1 MSTKQG
7 GEMTAYTIRKMI
19 NTDADYQIL
28 SDIERLMDPEDYGT
42 AEVWRDEY
50 EGHDPNYLNET
61 YFIEQNGQAIASFQF
76 HETPAMH
83 VPGKVRIWLMAPRD
97 APVELCETL
106 VTALEA
112 RMAAYPINRAV
123 GPVNEAYIALMTT
136 LKKHGYRSVLQ
147 QIDTTLDVPAFDATP
162 YAAEIQRLAKGGIH
176 IKSLADLMES
186 DPDWE
191 QKLYELQS
199 VARRDI
205 PRKPGVKATDIT
217 IEQWRKYTFT
227 SDLRPALWMVAV
239 ADDGQYV
246 GTGNL
251 WIRDPAGKVGD
262 NGFLGVLRPYRRRG
276 IARILKVTLIR
287 AAQKEGVNTINTGNE
302 TNNPMLQLNL
312 QLGFVERPGWRW
324 HQMDKRFER

>member
-1 MSTKQG
+1 
-7 GEMTAYTIRKMI
+7 MTAYTIRKMT
-19 NTDADYQIL
+19 NSEADYQAL
-28 SDIERLMDPEDYGT
+28 ADIERLMAPDDYGT
-42 AEVWRDEY
+42 AESWRDEY
-50 EGHDPNYLNET
+50 EGHDPTYLNET
-61 YFIEQNGQAIASFQF
+61 YIVEQNGGVIASFQF

-83 VPGKVRIWLMAPRD
+83 VPGKVRIWLMVPQD
-97 APVELCETL
+97 APLDLCETL

-112 RMAAYPINRAV
+112 RMAAYPVNRAV
-123 GPVNEAYIALMTT
+123 GPVNEAYTALMAT

-147 QIDTTLDVPAFDATP
+147 QVDTTLDVAAFDPTP
-162 YAAEIQRLAKGGIH
+162 FEAEAQRLAEAGIH
-176 IKSLADLMES
+176 IKSLAELMDS

-191 QKLYELQS
+191 QKLYALQS

-205 PRKPGVKATDIT
+205 PRKPGVKATDVSL
-217 IEQWRKYTFT
+217 EQWRKTTFT
-227 SDLRPALWMVAV
+227 SDFRAALWMVAV
-239 ADDGQYV
+239 NHEGQYA

-276 IARILKVTLIR
+276 IARILKVALIQ
-287 AAQKEGVNTINTGNE
+287 AAQEEGVRTINTGNE